1 MPLGARLGPYQ
12 VLALLGAGGMGE
24 VYRARDTRLG
34 RDVAIKV
41 LPDLF
46 AKDAN
51 RLARFH
57 REAQVL
63 ASLNHQHIAHIH
75 GLEESGDV
83 RALVMELVEGENLA
97 QRIARGPMALDEA
110 LPIARQIAEAL
121 EAAHEQGIIHRDLK
135 PANIKVRPDGTVK
148 VLDFGLAKALDPVSS
163 SGEAPLANSPTF
175 TSPTALADSPT
186 LTSPTANDGVTA
198 FGVILGTAAYMS
210 PEQAAGR
217 AVDRRTDLWAFGVVL
232 LEMLTGRPVFTG
244 PTVSHVLSSVLKSEP
259 DWATLSSDTP
269 VPIRKLLRRCLEKD
283 RKRRLDSAA
292 DARLEIDDVLNPIGA
307 DRAVS
312 EGRPAPAWRRA
323 LPWSVA
329 VLVAIAASGATWLLK
344 TPAAQPTIR
353 LAIGLP
359 PGQRLAAL
367 GQPAL
372 AISPD
377 GKNLVYVAV
386 QSRDSGGSTANQESA
401 IQELYVRPFDSEVA
415 RPIPGTEG
423 AVGPFFSP
431 DGQWLGFFAGG
442 MLKKVSVNGG
452 AVVTLAAAPNPGGA
466 SWNSEGTLA
475 VQLRTVGQQGL
486 QQISQEGGTPQPLT
500 RLGKTEFIHRWPE
513 FLPGNQALLF
523 AGSATG
529 ATWGRS
535 HVAAQA
541 IADAGRQESS
551 SSAATILTQ
560 GTQPRYAPTGHLL
573 FAQAGTLMAA
583 PFDPR
588 RLVLTGAAV
597 PALEGVMQ
605 FNTTGAAQY
614 DVSAT
619 GTLVYVAGKLTHAQS
634 RLVSVSR
641 TGAEQLLPAVPHNYI
656 RPRMSPDGRRVA
668 VEILEEEE
676 QTWIYDIARDH
687 LSRLAFEG
695 NVNNVPI
702 WSPDGK
708 RVAFSSNRVGVASNV
723 FWALSDGSGG
733 AERLT
738 TSDHVNFP
746 VSFSS
751 DGQLLAYVEVT
762 PETGSDIWVLSM
774 SDRKARPFLRARHEE
789 AAPAFSPDGRWLAY
803 SSNESGRRE
812 IHVQPYPGSG
822 GKWQISTDGGQEPL
836 WNPKGGE
843 LFYRSG
849 GKLMAVDVDTRSGF
863 TASKPRTVFEG
874 AYLPGGSYP
883 SYDVSQDG
891 QGFLMVKPVEDRIT
905 PTQINVALNWF
916 AELKRLVPNK

>member
-1 MPLGARLGPYQ
+1 MSIGARLGPYQ
-12 VLALLGAGGMGE
+12 VLAPLGAGGMGE

-46 AKDAN
+46 AEDPN

-63 ASLNHQHIAHIH
+63 ASLNHPHIAHIH
-75 GLEESGDV
+75 GLEESGNV

-97 QRIARGPMALDEA
+97 QRIARGAMPLDEA

-135 PANIKVRPDGTVK
+135 PANVKVRPDGTVK

-163 SGEAPLANSPTF
+163 SSDPAPANSPTF
-175 TSPTALADSPT
+175 TSATAADVC
-186 LTSPTANDGVTA
+186 TSPTAAEGMTA

-217 AVDRRTDLWAFGVVL
+217 PVDRRTDLWAFGVVL
-232 LEMLTGRPVFTG
+232 LEMLTGRPVFSG

-259 DWATLSSDTP
+259 DWSGLNADIP

-292 DARLEIDDVLNPIGA
+292 DARLEIDDVLNPVGA
-307 DRAVS
+307 ERMVS
-312 EGRPAPAWRRA
+312 DGPPATAWRRA

-329 VLVAIAASGATWLLK
+329 VLLAIAASAATWLLK
-344 TPAAQPTIR
+344 TPALQPTVR

-367 GQPAL
+367 SQPAL

-377 GKNLVYVAV
+377 GQNLIYVAV
-386 QSRDSGGSTANQESA
+386 QGA
-401 IQELYVRPFDSEVA
+401 IQQLYVRPFDSEVA
-415 RPIPGTEG
+415 KPISGTEG

-431 DGQWLGFFAGG
+431 DSQWVGFFAGG
-442 MLKKVSVNGG
+442 MLKKVSINGG
-452 AVVTLAAAPNPGGA
+452 AVVALAPSPNPGGA
-466 SWNSEGTLA
+466 SWGSAGTLA

-486 QQISQEGGTPQPLT
+486 QQISQDGGTPQLLT
-500 RLGKTEFIHRWPE
+500 RLGKGEFIQRWPE
-513 FLPGNQALLF
+513 FLPDSQALLF

-529 ATWGRS
+529 ATWGGS
-535 HVAAQA
+535 HIAVEAITDAEEPAA
-541 IADAGRQESS
+541 ST
-551 SSAATILTQ
+551 ATILTK

-583 PFDPR
+583 SFDPR

-605 FNTTGAAQY
+605 FNNTGAAQY
-614 DVSAT
+614 DVSST
-619 GTLVYVAGKLTHAQS
+619 GTLVYVAGRVTHAQS
-634 RLVSVSR
+634 RFVWVNR
-641 TGAEQLLPAVPHNYI
+641 KGEEQNLPAAPHNYV
-656 RPRMSPDGRRVA
+656 RPRLSPDGRRVA

-676 QTWIYDIARDH
+676 QTWIYDVASDH
-687 LSRLAFEG
+687 LTRLAFEG

-702 WSPDGK
+702 WSPEGK
-708 RVAFSSNRVGVASNV
+708 RVAFSSNRAGVASNV

-733 AERLT
+733 TERLT

-746 VSFSS
+746 NSFSP

-762 PETGSDIWVLSM
+762 PETGSDIWVLSL
-774 SDRKARPFLRARHEE
+774 SDRKAQPFLRSRHEE

-822 GKWQISTDGGQEPL
+822 GKWQISSDGGQEPL

-849 GKLMAVDVDTRSGF
+849 SKVMAVDVDTRSGF
-863 TASKPRTVFEG
+863 SASKPRTVFDG

-883 SYDVSQDG
+883 SYDVSPDG
-891 QGFLMVKPVEDRIT
+891 QRFLMVKPVEDQTT

-916 AELKRLVPNK
+916 EELKRLVPNK